1 MSDVMRMEC
10 VENFPSPAA
19 KLLEK
24 ESNNILSFTL
34 IGDQL
39 SLAKLKIDGI
49 SSVSAEG
56 TEP

>member
-1 MSDVMRMEC
+1 MRMEC